1 VTLSRREFVGAAALV
16 ALGAAPAAA
25 DTLPRRQVRA
35 LRAAVKGPVHL
46 PGERGYNA
54 SRLLFNRRYDG
65 IRPPAV
71 VRVRDAA
78 DVRAVV
84 KWADRFDVPLTVRAG
99 GHAYNG
105 ASTSRHAVVVDV
117 RALDGV
123 RYADGIA
130 TIGPGARNIDVY
142 AKLARHHVTIPSGS
156 CPTVG
161 LGGLATGGG
170 VGLAGRH
177 LGLTIDRVRAYD
189 VVTADGRKRH
199 VSAGDDLYWALRG
212 GGGSFGIVTAVRFDT
227 HPVRRAAFFRVTFP
241 AGSREE
247 ALAAWDDLAP
257 GAPGRLTAILTVTS
271 TGASAFGQY
280 FGSERA
286 LRALVA
292 PLARVP
298 GASALSTGTAGY
310 LALQRRWAGCADGG
324 LAACHAYDRSTFAAS
339 SVYVADKLTGA
350 GRRAFV
356 DAADT
361 GATLI
366 LDAYGGA
373 IGQVAPRATAFVH
386 RRVRF
391 SVQILSYT
399 SLAVAKAR
407 VHAARRRIA
416 PYGNGQAYQN
426 YADPDLSGARRA
438 YYGVNYERLVRIKT
452 AVDPANRF
460 RLAQG
465 IRPAGY
471 PKKTSAV
478 WYRAGSSSF
487 GSASA
492 SSSGTR
498 TMSVPRSATILP

>member
-1 VTLSRREFVGAAALV
+1 MGAAALV
-16 ALGAAPAAA
+16 AFGAVPAEA

-35 LRAAVKGPVHL
+35 LRAAVRGPVHL
-46 PGERGYNA
+46 PGEHGYNA
-54 SRLLFNRRYDG
+54 ARLIFNRRYDG

-84 KWADRFDVPLTVRAG
+84 KWADRFDVPLTVRSG

-105 ASTSRHAVVVDV
+105 ASTSRHAVVVDL

-123 RYADGIA
+123 HFKDGIA
-130 TIGPGARNIDVY
+130 TVGPGARNIDVY
-142 AKLARHHVTIPSGS
+142 AKLAAHHVTIPSGS

-161 LGGLATGGG
+161 IGGLATGGG
-170 VGLAGRH
+170 MGLAARE

-199 VSAGDDLYWALRG
+199 VSHGDDLYWALRG
-212 GGGSFGIVTAVRFDT
+212 GGGSFGIVTAVRLNT

-257 GAPGRLTAILTVTS
+257 GAPDRLTAILTMTAS
-271 TGASAFGQY
+271 GAAAFGQY

-286 LRALVA
+286 LRRLVA
-292 PLARVP
+292 PLARVA
-298 GASALSTGTAGY
+298 GASSLTTGTQGY

-324 LAACHAYDRSTFAAS
+324 LAACHAYNRSLFAAS
-339 SVYVADKLTGA
+339 SLYVAHKLTHA
-350 GRRAFV
+350 GRQAFL
-356 DAADT
+356 DAAET

-366 LDAYGGA
+366 LDAHGGA
-373 IGQVAPRATAFVH
+373 IRRHAPGATAFVH
-386 RRVRF
+386 RHVRF

-399 SLAVAKAR
+399 SLATAKAR
-407 VHAARRRIA
+407 VKTARRRIA

-426 YADPDLSGARRA
+426 YSDPDLAGARRA
-438 YYGVNYERLVRIKT
+438 YYGANYERLVRIKT

-460 RLAQG
+460 RPAQG
-465 IRPAGY
+465 IRPAG
-471 PKKTSAV
+471 
-478 WYRAGSSSF
+478 
-487 GSASA
+487 
-492 SSSGTR
+492 
-498 TMSVPRSATILP
+498 